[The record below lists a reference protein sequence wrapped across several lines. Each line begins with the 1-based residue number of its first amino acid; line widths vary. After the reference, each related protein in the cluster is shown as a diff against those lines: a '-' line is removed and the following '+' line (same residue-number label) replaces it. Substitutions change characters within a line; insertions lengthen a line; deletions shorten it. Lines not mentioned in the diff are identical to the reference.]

1 MTYTIEDALE
11 ILAGVV
17 PRAVNIKIDRNDQ
30 SLIRSLGNQVKKSV
44 ALTDRQLA
52 LAIKKI
58 ESYRSGLQA
67 NTIDVDQLLSLRLL
81 RMPLR
86 EIDRTHRIALETTN
100 NGKTPVIELT
110 YPFSKKL
117 AVIWDQLRSHIAGD
131 IIEHKN
137 RKVIHFNEKNLMMIV
152 SAFEPHNFEITDDIR
167 AIQIKIE
174 ELVHAAE
181 SIMPSVSIVDNK
193 PVLKNVTKG
202 CLEYFNTEF
211 PEVNDENILIFL
223 DRAKS
228 CGIHIQNQEVTDLIL
243 TKIPDSP
250 LNRLITCNDTRYR
263 INPDKYDLDFVFESI
278 NTLGQ
283 WPALIIL
290 DDEKNAFKQV
300 QQAYEQ
306 LKKYMPNEAIT
317 VFFRLDNGQSDY
329 KEFNQFVRDNTLN
342 NYIDSKTKVVFITKT
357 RIPKPLY
364 KADWH
369 PRTAIVFPNY
379 DFGKLS
385 AYLNDFPSVYYYNN
399 AIAIRHNRIKGTRQI
414 VEL

>member
-11 ILAGVV
+11 VLAGVT

-58 ESYRSGLQA
+58 ESYQDGLRA
-67 NTIDVDQLLSLRLL
+67 NSFDVEQLLNLRML

-86 EIDRTHRIALETTN
+86 QIDRTHSISLDTVN
-100 NGKTPVIELT
+100 NGKTPVISVR
-110 YPFSKKL
+110 YPFNKKL
-117 AVIWDQLRSHIAGD
+117 AVVWDQIRGHITGEVID
-131 IIEHKN
+131 IKN
-137 RKVIHFNEKNLMMIV
+137 QKVVQFNEKNIMLIV
-152 SAFEPHNFEITDDIR
+152 SAFEPHGFEVSEDIK

-174 ELVHAAE
+174 ELVLAAE
-181 SIMPSVSIVDNK
+181 RIMPSVSIVDNK
-193 PVLKNVTKG
+193 PVLNNVSKS
-202 CLEYFNTEF
+202 CLDYFNTEF
-211 PEVNDENILIFL
+211 PEVNDQNILIFL
-223 DRAKS
+223 DRAKT
-228 CGIHIQNQEVTDLIL
+228 CGIHIQNQEVTSVISA
-243 TKIPDSP
+243 KIPNSP
-250 LNRLITCNDTRYR
+250 LINLITCNDTRYR
-263 INPDKYDLDFVFESI
+263 VNPEKYDLDFVFDAV
-278 NTLGQ
+278 NTLGH
-283 WPALIIL
+283 WPVLVIL
-290 DDEKNAFKQV
+290 DDEKTAFKQV
-300 QQAYEQ
+300 QEAYQ
-306 LKKYMPNEAIT
+306 HLTKYLSNEEMT
-317 VFFRLDNGQSDY
+317 VFFRLDNGQPDH
-329 KEFNQFVRDNTLN
+329 KEFNQFVKDNSLN

-385 AYLNDFPSVYYYNN
+385 AYLNDFPTVYYYNN
-399 AIAIRHNRIKGTRQI
+399 AIALRHNRIKGTRQI

>member
-1 MTYTIEDALE
+1 VSED
-11 ILAGVV
+11 
-17 PRAVNIKIDRNDQ
+17 IK
-30 SLIRSLGNQVKKSV
+30 
-44 ALTDRQLA
+44 
-52 LAIKKI
+52 
-58 ESYRSGLQA
+58 
-67 NTIDVDQLLSLRLL
+67 
-81 RMPLR
+81 
-86 EIDRTHRIALETTN
+86 
-100 NGKTPVIELT
+100 
-110 YPFSKKL
+110 
-117 AVIWDQLRSHIAGD
+117 
-131 IIEHKN
+131 
-137 RKVIHFNEKNLMMIV
+137 
-152 SAFEPHNFEITDDIR
+152 

-174 ELVHAAE
+174 ELVLAAE
-181 SIMPSVSIVDNK
+181 RIMPSVSIVDNK

-329 KEFNQFVRDNTLN
+329 KEFNQFVKDNTLN